1 MAQKPATRLRKL
13 QELAAALR
21 NGETVTNRTLKT
33 WLGDAYGEI
42 EDMWQE
48 QLELRADLLDK
59 PASVTKYQE
68 LLREATFYDNRQLAA
83 EARGHKSRSRLEDM
97 ATSCY
102 EKAFEHLEEEAAEN
116 PSICEWFDRPLV
128 FEVGGD
134 IAPEKGRMP
143 QVVTSRSA
151 ENTGGG
157 ILSRK
162 RSKAE
167 IKAWIVERTI
177 ERLTSENDDQVNTEE
192 QVDKRLLDSFLNA
205 HMQDDI

>member
-13 QELAAALR
+13 QELAAALSK
-21 NGETVTNRTLKT
+21 GETVPNRTLKT

-48 QLELRADLLDK
+48 QLELRADLLEK

-68 LLREATFYDNRQLAA
+68 LLRDATFYNNRQLAA
-83 EARGHKSRSRLEDM
+83 EARGHKSQSKLEDM

-102 EKAFEHLEEEAAEN
+102 ENAFEHLEEEAAEN
-116 PSICEWFDRPLV
+116 PSIGEWFDRPLV
-128 FEVGGD
+128 FEAGGE
-134 IAPEKGRMP
+134 IAPEKGKMP

-151 ENTGGG
+151 ENVGGG

-167 IKAWIVERTI
+167 IKAWVVERAI
-177 ERLTSENDDQVNTEE
+177 ERLTNEKDDQVDKEK
-192 QVDKRLLDSFLNA
+192 QVSKRLLDSFLNA